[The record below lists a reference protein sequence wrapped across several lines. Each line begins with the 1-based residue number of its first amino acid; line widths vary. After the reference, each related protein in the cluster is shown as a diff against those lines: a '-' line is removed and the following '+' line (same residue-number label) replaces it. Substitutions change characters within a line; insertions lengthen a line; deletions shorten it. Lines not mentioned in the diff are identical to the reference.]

1 VVVEEQVDF
10 LTLVILGEN
19 PGMITNWA
27 RKQAIEEIEEYNK
40 ENN

>member
-1 VVVEEQVDF
+1 MVDEQVDF

-19 PGMITNWA
+19 PGMIENWA
-27 RKQAIEEIEEYNK
+27 RKQAIEEIAENNK